1 MWRGRNTTEGERRR
15 TTARSQYHEVKQ
27 IKRKANK
34 QVILILVTE
43 RFTYGDG
50 RQHICKLMRVRSQ
63 QRGQTISSLIF
74 KFFCCVLLSGPSP
87 VQPLIVHV
95 DLFYLADGSF
105 WDNAKRWTNNREN
118 QTMHHSTRIVIFLCW
133 LGSQVKHSSRQVLLG
148 GRWPSKQHRML
159 WIPAWPAV
167 PNVLSPRN
175 RIMLLLLEALIFYQ
189 SSHAWYCRTGSGP
202 RLL

>member
-1 MWRGRNTTEGERRR
+1 MLQITKGFLPPPFKLGFHRYQEPLKSTRCNKTLLAEQRCPAPLCFIQYQSVLFWMWRGRNTTEGERRR

-43 RFTYGDG
+43 RFTYGDVG
-50 RQHICKLMRVRSQ
+50 QHICKLMRVRSQ

-105 WDNAKRWTNNREN
+105 
-118 QTMHHSTRIVIFLCW
+118 
-133 LGSQVKHSSRQVLLG
+133 
-148 GRWPSKQHRML
+148 
-159 WIPAWPAV
+159 
-167 PNVLSPRN
+167 
-175 RIMLLLLEALIFYQ
+175 
-189 SSHAWYCRTGSGP
+189 
-202 RLL
+202 